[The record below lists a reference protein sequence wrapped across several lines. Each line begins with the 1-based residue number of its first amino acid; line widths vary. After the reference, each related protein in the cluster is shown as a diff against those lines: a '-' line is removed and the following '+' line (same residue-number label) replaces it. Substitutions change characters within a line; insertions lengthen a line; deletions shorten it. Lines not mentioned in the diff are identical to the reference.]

1 MLHEPTYSP
10 HGPFR
15 FHQPAEPQA
24 IESLYQQYR
33 SNPNS
38 VDASWRLFFKGF
50 DLATASYGEDAASP
64 QTLKEFQVINLIHAY
79 RVRGHFFTK
88 TNPVRARRVYRP
100 DLSLE
105 NFGLSTADLDTV
117 FQAGTEVGIGPSTL
131 KEIID
136 HLELTYCHA
145 IGIEYMSIQD
155 VERQVGARTHRARQ
169 PSAHWRGG
177 SGADFEKLAQAT
189 LFEEFLQKKF
199 VGQNDFP
206 SRAVKR

>member
-1 MLHEPTYSP
+1 MGSVYLCYTNPRIVRMDPLDFIS
-10 HGPFR
+10 
-15 FHQPAEPQA
+15 QAEPQA

-88 TNPVRARRVYRP
+88 TNPVRARRVYSP

-131 KEIID
+131 KEIVD
-136 HLELTYCHA
+136 HW
-145 IGIEYMSIQD
+145 S
-155 VERQVGARTHRARQ
+155 
-169 PSAHWRGG
+169 
-177 SGADFEKLAQAT
+177 
-189 LFEEFLQKKF
+189 
-199 VGQNDFP
+199 
-206 SRAVKR
+206 